1 MGCFSGEAFVPP
13 ESCYPVVVLMNE
25 HRVIESVLDALE
37 SRLEALHNKPFPG
50 EFFRQALDFISNFA
64 DGCHHYK
71 EEQCLFP
78 AMEARGVP
86 SEGGPIGMMLYEHD
100 QGRACVAGMR
110 QNLEPAEAGSA
121 DAVEAVR
128 HYTMAYVNL
137 LRQHIF
143 KEDNILF
150 RMASNVLTPGD
161 LQALREKYAGTEQ
174 LKGAGV
180 HQRYEALA
188 AQLRA
193 EAAAAHQVQSAR

>member
-1 MGCFSGEAFVPP
+1 
-13 ESCYPVVVLMNE
+13 VLMNE

-37 SRLEALHNKPFPG
+37 SRLETLSNQPFPG

-86 SEGGPIGMMLYEHD
+86 AEGGPIGMMLHEHE
-100 QGRACVAGMR
+100 QGRACVAGLR
-110 QNLEPAEAGSA
+110 KNLAPAEAGSPEA
-121 DAVEAVR
+121 IEAVR
-128 HYTMAYVNL
+128 QYSIGYINL

-150 RMASNVLTPGD
+150 RMAASVLTPGD
-161 LQALREKYAGTEQ
+161 LQMLREKYAGIEQ

-180 HQRYEALA
+180 HQRYQALA
-188 AQLRA
+188 AELCG
-193 EAAAAHQVQSAR
+193 EAATATK